1 MAKQVRQ
8 EDNSRIIESTIE
20 TIMHNSMM
28 PYSEYVILDR
38 ALPRVEDG
46 LKPVQRRIL
55 YTMLELGV
63 TPDKPHRKSA
73 RIVGD
78 CLGKYHPHG
87 DSSVYQ
93 AMVRLAQSY
102 NTRMLLVDGHGNFG
116 SVDGDSAAAMRY
128 TEARLTPLALE
139 LLRDLDKDTV
149 PMSLNFDD
157 SLEEPDVLPGR
168 FPNLLVNGAT
178 GIAVGLATNIPPH
191 NLGEVIDGVVAF
203 IDNSRITLQE
213 MMQYIPAPDFPTGGL
228 IVQSPE
234 IEKCYATGKG
244 KIVMRAKACVEKDGD
259 KEVIAITEIP
269 YQVNKAELLQK
280 INELRETKKEL
291 FGCISDIID
300 ESDRKGMRCVIKLR
314 KDSDSE
320 KVLSALYKLTD
331 LECAF
336 NVNIVAIANGKPE
349 QMGLLDIIRFYV
361 EYQRT
366 VIYKRSQY
374 ELAAAK
380 RREHILQGLVIA
392 VHNVREV
399 VEIVLNSKTYNESKD
414 ALRARFD
421 LSEKQA
427 IAVLD
432 IPLKR
437 LNKLDIGKMEEE
449 LRDLRLRIEELE
461 AIMASKRK
469 QLAIVRKEILEIKKK
484 YADPR
489 RCKLVSE
496 KEAAVK
502 TVDLNARIER
512 NGYLVLTHAGNLKF
526 MSQRSYQM
534 ASKGIENCQEADL
547 ARRVIACDNNANII
561 GFTSKGNA
569 VVFNIDALEDDK
581 WKSKGVNIAK
591 IAKVDS
597 DDVLIDIM
605 PAGALEGK
613 ELYFYTRRGM
623 VKRSLAEEYRT
634 DKKAVYP
641 AIVLKED
648 DTLLGVEI
656 VDPECEFILF
666 VSKDG
671 MALNARADI
680 PQQGRKASGVKG
692 IMLTGDDEVIFA
704 AQNFG
709 AGEIVV
715 VNDSG
720 YARRVLLP
728 SIEPCRRFC
737 KGVKLNDNDKQG
749 NMSYVDIVTEPY
761 DFALVLPSGESIAIR
776 TEDLPI
782 ENKTSKG
789 KNLLKASANAMGA
802 LVVGKCLPHRLI

>member
-1 MAKQVRQ
+1 MAKQVKI
-8 EDNSRIIESTIE
+8 EDQSRIFESTIE
-20 TIMHNSMM
+20 NIMHNSMM
-28 PYSEYVILDR
+28 PYSEHVILDR

-55 YTMLELGV
+55 YTMMELGV

-93 AMVRLAQSY
+93 AMVRLAQPY
-102 NTRMLLVDGHGNFG
+102 NTRMMLVDGHGNFG

-157 SLEEPDVLPGR
+157 SLEEPDILPGR
-168 FPNLLVNGAT
+168 YPNLLVNGAM

-191 NLGEVIDGVVAF
+191 NLGEVVDGVVAY
-203 IDNSRITLQE
+203 IDNSRITLKE

-228 IVQSPE
+228 IVESPE
-234 IEKCYATGKG
+234 IEKSYETGKG
-244 KIVMRAKACVEKDGD
+244 RIVMRAKACVEKDGD

-280 INELRETKKEL
+280 INDLRESKKEL
-291 FGCISDIID
+291 FGCISDIVD
-300 ESDRKGMRCVIKLR
+300 ESDRTGMRCVIKLR
-314 KDSDSE
+314 RDSDSE

-349 QMGLLDIIRFYV
+349 QLGLLAIIKFYV

-366 VIYKRSQY
+366 IIYKRSQY

-380 RREHILQGLVIA
+380 KREHILQGLVIA

-414 ALRARFD
+414 ALRMKFD

-449 LRDLRLRIEELE
+449 LAALRERIGELE
-461 AIMASKRK
+461 SILSSKRK
-469 QLAIVRKEILEIKKK
+469 QLAIVRKELLEIKKK

-489 RCKLVSE
+489 RCKIVSAQ
-496 KEAAVK
+496 EAAVK
-502 TVDLNARIER
+502 KVDLNAKIER
-512 NGYLVLTHAGNLKF
+512 SGYLVLTHGGALKF
-526 MSQRSYQM
+526 LSSRGYQM
-534 ASKGIENCQEADL
+534 ASKSIENCQENDL
-547 ARRVIACDNNANII
+547 ARRVIACDNNANVI
-561 GFTSKGNA
+561 GFTAKGNA
-569 VVFNIDALEDDK
+569 VVFSIDSLEDDK

-597 DDVLIDIM
+597 DDELIDILR
-605 PAGALEGK
+605 ADSLTGK
-613 ELYFYTRRGM
+613 ELYLYTSSGM
-623 VKRSLAEEYRT
+623 VKRSAGEEYRT

-641 AIVLKED
+641 AIVLKD
-648 DTLLGVEI
+648 GDTLLGVEV
-656 VDPECEFILF
+656 VDDECEFILF
-666 VSKDG
+666 VSDSG

-680 PQQGRKASGVKG
+680 PQQGRKAGGVKG
-692 IMLTGDDEVIFA
+692 IMLTGKDRVVYA

-715 VNDSG
+715 VNETG
-720 YARRVLLP
+720 AGRRVLLP

-737 KGVKLNDNDKQG
+737 KGVKLNDADKQG
-749 NMSYVDIVTEPY
+749 AMSYVVIVTEPY
-761 DFALVLPSGESIAIR
+761 DFAVILPNGETISVN
-776 TEDLPI
+776 TEELPI
-782 ENKTSKG
+782 ENKTNKG
-789 KNLLKASANAMGA
+789 KNVLKAPANGTAA
-802 LVVGKCLPHRLI
+802 LVVAKCLPHRLI